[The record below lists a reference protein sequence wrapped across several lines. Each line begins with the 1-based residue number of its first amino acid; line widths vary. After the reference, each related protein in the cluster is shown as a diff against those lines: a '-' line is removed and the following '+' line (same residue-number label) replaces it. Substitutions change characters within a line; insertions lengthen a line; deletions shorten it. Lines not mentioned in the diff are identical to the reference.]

1 MQLQPRQQALL
12 AALIERYV
20 ETAEPVGST
29 ALVVDAGFVSR
40 AGTVS
45 SATVRNELA
54 ELENLGLVAQP
65 HTSAGRVPTDAGYR
79 LYVAEML
86 RPRAVRPAERRSIE
100 RGIAAPASSVEDAL
114 REACVALARL
124 TGYPAVATLPGNTRD
139 TFRHVQINAMPPRRL
154 ILVLVTASGRV
165 EHRLFEID
173 DVPADRLAT
182 VVNFLNQQLAGRTLS
197 SLRTLQFEEL
207 SAGLHGAETVA
218 LARRAMEWVQ
228 SSIPESGGERIVVQ
242 GLVTLL
248 DEPEFSEIH
257 HARAAMQLFQDEAAV
272 ADLLLGQMEEYGRN
286 RMQTAIVVGREY
298 GRAAD
303 SARFSLV
310 GVAYGAGEETLGAV
324 GVLGP
329 TRMKYADAASLLP
342 ILAARLQNSLESL

>member
-29 ALVVDAGFVSR
+29 ALATDNGFVSR
-40 AGTVS
+40 CGTVS
-45 SATVRNELA
+45 PATVRNELA
-54 ELENLGLVAQP
+54 ELEALGLVAQP

-86 RPRAVRPAERRSIE
+86 RPRGARPAERRSIE

-182 VVNFLNQQLAGRTLS
+182 VVNFLNQQLAG
-197 SLRTLQFEEL
+197 
-207 SAGLHGAETVA
+207 
-218 LARRAMEWVQ
+218 
-228 SSIPESGGERIVVQ
+228 
-242 GLVTLL
+242 
-248 DEPEFSEIH
+248 
-257 HARAAMQLFQDEAAV
+257 
-272 ADLLLGQMEEYGRN
+272 
-286 RMQTAIVVGREY
+286 
-298 GRAAD
+298 
-303 SARFSLV
+303 
-310 GVAYGAGEETLGAV
+310 
-324 GVLGP
+324 
-329 TRMKYADAASLLP
+329 
-342 ILAARLQNSLESL
+342 

>member
-1 MQLQPRQQALL
+1 
-12 AALIERYV
+12 
-20 ETAEPVGST
+20 
-29 ALVVDAGFVSR
+29 
-40 AGTVS
+40 
-45 SATVRNELA
+45 
-54 ELENLGLVAQP
+54 
-65 HTSAGRVPTDAGYR
+65 VPTDAGYR
-79 LYVAEML
+79 LYVGEML
-86 RPRAVRPAERRSIE
+86 RPRAVRPEERRRIQ
-100 RGIAAPASSVEDAL
+100 RGIAAPATSVEDAL
-114 REACVALARL
+114 REACVALAQL
-124 TGYPAVATLPGNTRD
+124 TGYPAVATLPGAARD
-139 TFRHVQINAMPPRRL
+139 TFRQVQINALPPRRL

-173 DVPADRLAT
+173 DVSAQHLAT

-197 SLRTLQFEEL
+197 SLRTLTFEEF
-207 SAGLHGAETVA
+207 SAGLHGAEIVT
-218 LARRAMEWVQ
+218 LARRAFEWVQ
-228 SSIPESGGERIVVQ
+228 NSIPESGGERIVVQ

-272 ADLLLGQMEEYGRN
+272 ADILLAPLEEYGRN

-310 GVAYGAGEETLGAV
+310 GVAYGAGDETLGAV

-329 TRMKYADAASLLP
+329 TRMKYADAAALLP
-342 ILAARLQNSLESL
+342 LLAARLQSSIESI